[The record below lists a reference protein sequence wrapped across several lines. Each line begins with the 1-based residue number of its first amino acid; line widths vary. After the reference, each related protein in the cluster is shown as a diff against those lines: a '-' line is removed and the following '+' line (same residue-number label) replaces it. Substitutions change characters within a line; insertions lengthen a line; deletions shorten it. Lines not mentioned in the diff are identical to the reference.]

1 MNRWQV
7 ELFESL
13 REAATPTEISGRLAW
28 ATTEMGFDHFSCGL
42 WATLPLSNPSIDFS
56 GNAPPEWQLKYHQE
70 RFAQRDPIVRHARRS
85 LDALAWTDEVFA
97 GCPELAM
104 QAHASGLCTGWT
116 QAYVNAHGRR
126 GMLSL
131 TRRRPLLGATELR
144 QKDDDM
150 RWLATMTQ
158 LFVSSAGHRH
168 QHRSSPAERPGDLT
182 EREAEVLRWSG
193 DGKTIGETASIL
205 AISENTVNF
214 HLRNAVSKLNAANK
228 TSAVVIAL
236 TNGLLAH

>member
-1 MNRWQV
+1 MNRWQLQ
-7 ELFESL
+7 LFESL
-13 REAATPTEISGRLAW
+13 REAATATAISGRIAW

-42 WATLPLSNPSIDFS
+42 WSALPLSNPSIDFCS
-56 GNAPPEWQLKYHQE
+56 NTPPEWQLQYRQQ

-85 LDALAWTDEVFA
+85 LDALAWTDEIFMA
-97 GCPELAM
+97 CPELAT
-104 QAHASGLCTGWT
+104 QARVSGLCTGWT
-116 QAYVNAHGRR
+116 QAYMNAQGRR

-131 TRRRPLLGATELR
+131 TRRRPHLGTTELR

-158 LFVSSAGHRH
+158 LFVSNTKHLHPHRPP
-168 QHRSSPAERPGDLT
+168 PAERPGELT

-193 DGKTIGETASIL
+193 DGKTIGETALIL

-214 HLRNAVSKLNAANK
+214 HLKNAVLKLNAANK